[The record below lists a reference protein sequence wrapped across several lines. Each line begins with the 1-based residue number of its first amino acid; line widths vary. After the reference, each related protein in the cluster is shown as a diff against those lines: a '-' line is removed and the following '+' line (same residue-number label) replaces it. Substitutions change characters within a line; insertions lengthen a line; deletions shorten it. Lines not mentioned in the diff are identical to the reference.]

1 MAQPS
6 RDPSLPPRLLF
17 RMCFAFTSRAWST
30 RAPLEREQRRFS
42 AFTLSPAALSA
53 TPGPPACPAT
63 EADGARRPRAQPS
76 QSSGRA
82 PKKKRRE
89 ATSPTARP
97 HLRAGSGAAPEP
109 LTAGVPHTPGVNA
122 HLHRR
127 SRSTAILTRS
137 TAPRR
142 AGAVPGSFGSCRL
155 EEPPRGSN
163 KTQPLS
169 FLE

>member
-1 MAQPS
+1 MVNSSPS
-6 RDPSLPPRLLF
+6 GTRTAPFLRFHPQSRSSLRH
-17 RMCFAFTSRAWST
+17 AGST
-30 RAPLEREQRRFS
+30 RLPCDRGGRSAQASSSALTEQR
-42 AFTLSPAALSA
+42 
-53 TPGPPACPAT
+53 
-63 EADGARRPRAQPS
+63 ARA
-76 QSSGRA
+76 
-82 PKKKRRE
+82 KKKRRE

-109 LTAGVPHTPGVNA
+109 LTAGVPPTPSVNA

-169 FLE
+169 VLE

>member
-82 PKKKRRE
+82 PKKK
-89 ATSPTARP
+89 
-97 HLRAGSGAAPEP
+97 AGSDFSHSAAAPQ
-109 LTAGVPHTPGVNA
+109 GGQ
-122 HLHRR
+122 R
-127 SRSTAILTRS
+127 
-137 TAPRR
+137 RR
-142 AGAVPGSFGSCRL
+142 ARTPHSRRPPHPWRQRSPSPPLPQHRHLNPQHRPSAGGRCPGELREL
-155 EEPPRGSN
+155 
-163 KTQPLS
+163 
-169 FLE
+169 

>member
-17 RMCFAFTSRAWST
+17 RMCFAFTSQAWST

-82 PKKKRRE
+82 PKKKGGKRLLPQRGR
-89 ATSPTARP
+89 TSG
-97 HLRAGSGAAPEP
+97 RAAAPRP
-109 LTAGVPHTPGVNA
+109 NPSQQASPPPPASKLTF
-122 HLHRR
+122 
-127 SRSTAILTRS
+127 TA
-137 TAPRR
+137 AP
-142 AGAVPGSFGSCRL
+142 AA
-155 EEPPRGSN
+155 PPS
-163 KTQPLS
+163 
-169 FLE
+169 